1 VMILDEIQSGMGRL
15 GAWWGADLAGVTPDI
30 LLAGKILGG
39 GVMPV
44 GGVVASAQ
52 LFGPLN
58 ADPLLH
64 SCTFAGSPLAAAAV
78 TATIGAIKSEGLIQ
92 RTRELGP
99 RVRALAVDAVT
110 AHCPHLVTEVRG
122 EGLLIGI
129 DFVSSEAAAEFLI
142 GLLDSRVIPSYSLNS
157 AQVLRLTPP
166 AILDAA
172 DLDWLGRALISAA
185 KHASRA
191 MPAARLT
198 TVPSQLLA

>member
-1 VMILDEIQSGMGRL
+1 
-15 GAWWGADLAGVTPDI
+15 
-30 LLAGKILGG
+30 
-39 GVMPV
+39 
-44 GGVVASAQ
+44 
-52 LFGPLN
+52 
-58 ADPLLH
+58 
-64 SCTFAGSPLAAAAV
+64 
-78 TATIGAIKSEGLIQ
+78 
-92 RTRELGP
+92 
-99 RVRALAVDAVT
+99 VDAVT

-122 EGLLIGI
+122 AGLLIGI
-129 DFVSSEAAAEFLI
+129 DFVSPDAAAEFLT

-185 KHASRA
+185 KHVARA